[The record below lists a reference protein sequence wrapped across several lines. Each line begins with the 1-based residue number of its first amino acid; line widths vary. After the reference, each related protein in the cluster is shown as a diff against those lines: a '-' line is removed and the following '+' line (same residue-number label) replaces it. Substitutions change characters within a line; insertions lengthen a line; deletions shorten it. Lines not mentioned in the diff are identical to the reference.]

1 MEAIQPQIQR
11 LSFPINGFGG
21 LETGSVSV
29 PMPSLNKSMRNRLGV
44 SRSVPCTPGRNRITE
59 RGRSECERDP
69 RTNLTVGRLPQQNIS
84 TGAPF
89 WQNTQKKPG
98 RGVRGGVGW
107 GGVGGVGRGGGQRK
121 EVARR
126 RGGRTE
132 VRGRRERGEEKKE
145 DSWGE
150 GEVFLLTAIL
160 WLLLQLKWYNV
171 HLRVQGS

>member
-1 MEAIQPQIQR
+1 MRDWAIMEAIQPQIQR

-89 WQNTQKKPG
+89 WQNTQKERG
-98 RGVRGGVGW
+98 RGA
-107 GGVGGVGRGGGQRK
+107 RGGG
-121 EVARR
+121 
-126 RGGRTE
+126 GGGWMRW
-132 VRGRRERGEEKKE
+132 RAKERGSTEKRGK
-145 DSWGE
+145 DRGE
-150 GEVFLLTAIL
+150 GKTRA
-160 WLLLQLKWYNV
+160 
-171 HLRVQGS
+171 R

>member
-1 MEAIQPQIQR
+1 MRDWAIMEAIQPQIQR

-89 WQNTQKKPG
+89 WQNTQKERG
-98 RGVRGGVGW
+98 RGVRGGGW
-107 GGVGGVGRGGGQRK
+107 GWLD
-121 EVARR
+121 EV
-126 RGGRTE
+126 
-132 VRGRRERGEEKKE
+132 
-145 DSWGE
+145 E
-150 GEVFLLTAIL
+150 G
-160 WLLLQLKWYNV
+160 KGK
-171 HLRVQGS
+171 R